1 MKILEVNTMRY
12 LMSTIGKKQM
22 VGVAGLGL
30 SLFVLVHMSGNLLI
44 FAGPEAFNKYAYAL
58 TSNPLIY
65 VAEAGLVTIFL
76 LHLVVALVLA
86 FYNKIAKKQKYA
98 VAAKKTKASY
108 ASKTLHY
115 QGVIIFAFLIWHLI
129 SFKYGPHYD
138 VTYDG
143 VEMRDLFTL
152 VIEYFQNPLNVAAYV
167 FVLFLLGMHLSHG
180 LASSFQTLGLN
191 GEKSDP
197 IIQKIGKAYAL
208 IVTVGFISQPVYV
221 YFVH

>member
-1 MKILEVNTMRY
+1 MNY

-65 VAEAGLVTIFL
+65 VAEAGLLTIFL
-76 LHLVVALVLA
+76 IHLLVALGLA
-86 FYNKIAKKQKYA
+86 FYNKVAKQKKYA
-98 VAAKKTKASY
+98 VAATKTKASY
-108 ASKTLHY
+108 ASKTLQY
-115 QGVIIFAFLIWHLI
+115 QGIIILAFLIWHLI
-129 SFKYGPHYD
+129 SFKFGPHYE

-143 VEMRDLFTL
+143 TEMRDLFTL

-191 GEKSDP
+191 GEKFDP
-197 IIQKIGKAYAL
+197 TIQKIGKAYAF
-208 IVTVGFISQPVYV
+208 IVTAGFISQPVYV

>member
-1 MKILEVNTMRY
+1 MRY
-12 LMSTIGKKQM
+12 LLSTIGKKQM

-65 VAEAGLVTIFL
+65 VAEAGLLAIFL
-76 LHLVVALVLA
+76 LHLVVAMVLTV
-86 FYNKIAKKQKYA
+86 YNKVAKKQNYA
-98 VAAKKTKASY
+98 VAATKTKATF

-115 QGVIIFAFLIWHLI
+115 QGIIILAFVIWHLI
-129 SFKYGPHYD
+129 SFKYGPHYE

-143 VEMRDLFTL
+143 TQMRDLFTL
-152 VIEYFQNPLNVAAYV
+152 VIEYFQSPLNVVAYV

-180 LASSFQTLGLN
+180 LASSFQTLGFN
-191 GEKSDP
+191 GAKFDP
-197 IIQKIGKAYAL
+197 VIEKIGKAYAF